1 MMGGDSVNG
10 VRRTFESRIRH
21 GKFNLE
27 SVLHLLDMYHIDG
40 KLTDADREELRTMA
54 RENAASQDE
63 QTSLL
68 ERIEAIEQRLTAL
81 EEREGVKRGENR

>member
-1 MMGGDSVNG
+1 MNG
-10 VRRTFESRIRH
+10 IRRTFESRIKH

-27 SVLHLLDMYHIDG
+27 AVLHLLDMYHIDG
-40 KLTDADREELRTMA
+40 KITDADREELRTMA
-54 RENAASQDE
+54 QKNAVSQDE

-68 ERIEAIEQRLTAL
+68 ERIEAIEQRLATL